1 MFAFWKKLCYTENQ
15 EVYCM
20 ELVKKEKEIYEYI
33 KQQIDEAGYPPS
45 VREICNAVGLSSPST
60 VHRYINNLEEKGYI
74 IKADSKKRAIK
85 LAKQENG
92 VDILSVP
99 VVGFVAAGQP
109 ILAEENIQEYF
120 PLPINYAKNTQ
131 MFMLKVKG
139 ESMINA
145 GILDGDYVIV
155 EQSQTAKNGEIVV
168 ALLDDSAT
176 VKTFYKEKDHI
187 RLQPENDSLEPIITT
202 DAKIIGKV
210 SGVFRKY

>member
-1 MFAFWKKLCYTENQ
+1 MD
-15 EVYCM
+15 
-20 ELVKKEKEIYEYI
+20 LVKKEKEIYEYI
-33 KQQIDEAGYPPS
+33 KQQIDEDGYPPS

-60 VHRYINNLEEKGYI
+60 VHRYINSLEEKGYI

-92 VDILSVP
+92 VDVLSVP

-109 ILAEENIQEYF
+109 ILAEENIEEYF
-120 PLPINYAKNTQ
+120 PLPINYAKNTD

-155 EQSQTAKNGEIVV
+155 EQKETAKNGEIVV
-168 ALLDDSAT
+168 ALIDDSTT

-187 RLQPENDSLEPIITT
+187 RLQPENDALEPIITK

-210 SGVFRKY
+210 SGIFRKY

>member
-1 MFAFWKKLCYTENQ
+1 
-15 EVYCM
+15 M

-92 VDILSVP
+92 VDVLSVP

-109 ILAEENIQEYF
+109 ILAEENIEEYF

-187 RLQPENDSLEPIITT
+187 RLQPENDALEPIITT

>member
-1 MFAFWKKLCYTENQ
+1 MFAFLKKLCYTKK
-15 EVYCM
+15 EVFYM

-92 VDILSVP
+92 VDVLSVP

-109 ILAEENIQEYF
+109 ILAEENIEEYF
-120 PLPINYAKNTQ
+120 PLPINYAKNTD

-155 EQSQTAKNGEIVV
+155 EQKETAKNGEIVV

-187 RLQPENDSLEPIITT
+187 RLQPENDALEPIITK